1 MLVKLVCYTVNRILT
16 GNSTLG
22 ISPEIMPILVDLLPT
37 AYKNTNLGIIPLA
50 IVQLQQT
57 GVLHFTGADAVGAE
71 VVVVLVLAVGL
82 SDLLDAGQLLAILI
96 VGIVMPAIRDDNA
109 VNIILA
115 ILLAVKQII
124 ADSALQN
131 TVNEFIIVAGGGSG
145 GAPFHHGRA
154 HLAVGAA
161 SVAGLG
167 AGRRLVIDGLSSVD
181 MSAVPGIVISL
192 TLSGGDHILRHLVHL
207 GIHLRAFAG
216 EGIGGAVNEGDD
228 TAIDLHADV
237 DGPELLHALELCVGI
252 GSAAFLRAARIGIA
266 HLQLPGTDGQR
277 RQYTLAGGAVRTRAG
292 NGNGGNVLVVLNRIR
307 CLKAGRHDH
316 MIQLPMA
323 HIVQVDVNRNGLH
336 FFHIR
341 RHDVRIPDRT
351 QQDLV
356 QSGVF
361 GHDLH
366 GRLAGVRLHVDGA
379 DHRGIVALLITDREL
394 DMVQAIGQNNTR
406 DGHDTVLDDAG
417 SFHTID
423 IDLRSRI
430 IKASV
435 IVLRRVVGSL
445 RAEADNILRN
455 SLTIQ
460 HNGIRHATCCIG
472 HITEHG
478 CFAVVNRI
486 GIVNGDI
493 VNIHYISA
501 VVRLVLIIPVIII
514 RTIAVGNIELKN
526 VVISK
531 QIQAFIGAQIDGEV
545 MPARFLILVHKAG
558 CRSDTISQ
566 SVYNCT
572 TCCDVFAIV
581 IENERKY
588 SVANPCGNI
597 LIGNIYP
604 HAKFGSIFKL
614 LIFAQVC
621 QRCHH
626 ITGFEGVTVVDI
638 ERHGTVAAVDLAGC
652 RCYGIYLAFRQYI
665 VVCTISEVKV
675 AHVSVF
681 KVEDDFRTLAQLDGS
696 SRRNVRA
703 DHCRG
708 DRTRGHTA
716 ITGSKV
722 KTVNGADG
730 VIFQRKLDVRR
741 LELHFIQA
749 IRCRHGQRDS
759 LAKGNG
765 HLITVEYQLVGHNS
779 VNRCGTDFAAIVDS
793 RQNDVTSYASGQSTI
808 LIRTIR
814 HGILDISRDIGR
826 ITGAADARNCNIQR
840 RTGRHILR
848 LQIKHN
854 VVKRVTGHRGRDNE
868 KTVGDT
874 ALGTVRGLVD
884 DLESILALRFA
895 AVGHGAAAIQMAGI
909 HAAQI
914 QHDLRLLHQRQT
926 CRYRLLVAIRRHQD
940 HLTVSRDTNGL
951 TGIFLGVVLVTFRK
965 NDLTIEHQHLIDAQA
980 FLNVT
985 LVSIIVIGIAD
996 LDRAVLQDC
1005 KVSGLFTS
1013 GHVIAVH
1020 DKYAGWLA
1028 GGHVIVGGIDA
1039 RHDSAPIVL
1048 VACRRLFVKGRYL
1061 LGELG
1066 HTIAGVI
1073 HVLIG
1078 GKHLHGIHR
1087 GIHRGNK
1094 HLHLLAI
1101 LVVDSVRILRHTVS
1115 QSRLL
1120 VGDKAQLRLCKF
1132 NFTLCRSLRGRHDFL
1147 LLLFVLKILFLSFFR
1162 RRLHRFLLLLLRIP
1176 FFGHRSSNFLVLQ
1189 SFIVRPCGKG
1199 GNRQKADQ
1207 HHCTEQ

>member
-167 AGRRLVIDGLSSVD
+167 AGRRLVIDGLCRVD
-181 MSAVPGIVISL
+181 MAAAPGIVISL
-192 TLSGGDHILRHLVHL
+192 ALSGGDHILRHLVHL
-207 GIHLRAFAG
+207 GVHLRTFAG
-216 EGIGGAVNEGDD
+216 EGIGGAVNEGDN
-228 TAIDLHADV
+228 TAVDLHADV
-237 DGPELLHALELCVGI
+237 DGPELLHALELRVGI
-252 GSAAFLRAARIGIA
+252 GRLTVLRAARIGIA
-266 HLQLPGTDGQR
+266 HLQFPGTDGQR
-277 RQYTLAGGAVRTRAG
+277 SQYALAGGAIFTRAG
-292 NGNGGNVLVVLNRIR
+292 NGNGGNVLIVLNQIR

-336 FFHIR
+336 FFHIH
-341 RHDVRIPDRT
+341 RHDVRIPDRA

-356 QSGVF
+356 QRGIVS
-361 GHDLH
+361 HDLH

-379 DHRGIVALLITDREL
+379 DHRGIVTLIVADREL
-394 DMVQAIGQNNTR
+394 DMVQAIRQGDIRNSEY
-406 DGHDTVLDDAG
+406 TVLEGADSLHA
-417 SFHTID
+417 ID
-423 IDLRSRI
+423 IGLRSRS

-460 HNGIRHATCCIG
+460 HNGIRHGAGSIG
-472 HITEHG
+472 HIAEHRSLAILHRVG
-478 CFAVVNRI
+478 IVHGDVIHVHNIPAVV
-486 GIVNGDI
+486 G
-493 VNIHYISA
+493 
-501 VVRLVLIIPVIII
+501 LVLVVVIVIRSTVAVRDVELDNIII
-514 RTIAVGNIELKN
+514 AQ
-526 VVISK
+526 
-531 QIQAFIGAQIDGEV
+531 QIQALICAQINGQIV
-545 MPARFLILVHKAG
+545 PAGLLILVDKAG
-558 CRSDTISQ
+558 SRRDAIGQCI
-566 SVYNCT
+566 
-572 TCCDVFAIV
+572 CDRASLNILAG
-581 IENERKY
+581 IIQNQRKY
-588 SVANPCGNI
+588 RITDPRGNI
-597 LIGNIYP
+597 LVGDVDP
-604 HAKFGSIFKL
+604 HAQLCGVFKPL
-614 LIFAQVC
+614 FFSHIRKC
-621 QRCHH
+621 GHH
-626 ITGFEGVTVVDI
+626 IARLQRVAIVDI
-638 ERHGTVAAVDLAGC
+638 QRHGAIAAVNLSGFRGHGIDLT
-652 RCYGIYLAFRQYI
+652 FRKHI
-665 VVCTISEVKV
+665 VVVTIAERKHTGI
-675 AHVSVF
+675 AVF
-681 KVEDDFRTLAQLDGS
+681 KIEDDFRTLAQLDGS

-793 RQNDVTSYASGQSTI
+793 RQNDVTSYASGQNTI

-814 HGILDISRDIGR
+814 HGILDISRDIGH
-826 ITGAADARNCNIQR
+826 ITGAADARN
-840 RTGRHILR
+840 
-848 LQIKHN
+848 
-854 VVKRVTGHRGRDNE
+854 
-868 KTVGDT
+868 
-874 ALGTVRGLVD
+874 
-884 DLESILALRFA
+884 
-895 AVGHGAAAIQMAGI
+895 
-909 HAAQI
+909 
-914 QHDLRLLHQRQT
+914 
-926 CRYRLLVAIRRHQD
+926 
-940 HLTVSRDTNGL
+940 
-951 TGIFLGVVLVTFRK
+951 
-965 NDLTIEHQHLIDAQA
+965 
-980 FLNVT
+980 LN
-985 LVSIIVIGIAD
+985 L
-996 LDRAVLQDC
+996 
-1005 KVSGLFTS
+1005 
-1013 GHVIAVH
+1013 
-1020 DKYAGWLA
+1020 
-1028 GGHVIVGGIDA
+1028 
-1039 RHDSAPIVL
+1039 
-1048 VACRRLFVKGRYL
+1048 
-1061 LGELG
+1061 
-1066 HTIAGVI
+1066 
-1073 HVLIG
+1073 
-1078 GKHLHGIHR
+1078 
-1087 GIHRGNK
+1087 
-1094 HLHLLAI
+1094 
-1101 LVVDSVRILRHTVS
+1101 
-1115 QSRLL
+1115 
-1120 VGDKAQLRLCKF
+1120 
-1132 NFTLCRSLRGRHDFL
+1132 
-1147 LLLFVLKILFLSFFR
+1147 
-1162 RRLHRFLLLLLRIP
+1162 
-1176 FFGHRSSNFLVLQ
+1176 
-1189 SFIVRPCGKG
+1189 
-1199 GNRQKADQ
+1199 
-1207 HHCTEQ
+1207 